1 MTRGFR
7 QLVTASLAMILFGGI
22 LSPSVIHAEAV
33 TAVPTATTQAAK
45 QTYTISSVELPYTK
59 LIANQQVT
67 KDYWFQKDMTSD
79 TDGGPHAL
87 TVGQLENTGYMENF
101 VKYNNNDDMAASL
114 PYIYQGL
121 YADPT
126 IAKDTTVGE
135 FLYTQ
140 NTEDFSSAAD
150 YIESSRLSTFITTW
164 WLKNLAQYQINQS
177 NYAQMQSDYHNFLRD
192 YLVNIETPD
201 STMGTYDQIFTT
213 EENFEDP
220 RIQKMLYE
228 NTFPGLIQANYLGQY
243 TNEQLTQLNPEISA
257 AETER
262 AMNQPMADFLIPQ
275 GDGTYQ
281 VSGLLMAI
289 EFKIFSSDDALL
301 PPTTTPEPNPNP
313 QPTPDP
319 EPVTSQPVTVRY
331 VDTTGKTVAPA
342 KTLTGDL
349 GASYQSAALKIA
361 NYTLKTTPT
370 NATGK
375 FTSQAQTVTYVYQAV
390 LTSGAGAAVV
400 APKGTVVYA
409 TKKIG
414 LYRSATFTKKARK
427 QWYAKKSR
435 QNRPMFV
442 VTGYAK
448 SKNGVKR
455 YRVKDVNHHSKTA
468 GKTGYITA
476 NSRYTARVYYAKK
489 QPKITVINKAGVNAY
504 SKKSLTGKRHH
515 YRQGQVLKVKKIVT
529 HNLTTR
535 FVLTNGTYVTA
546 NKKLVQTVK

>member
-7 QLVTASLAMILFGGI
+7 QLVTVSLAMILFGGI
-22 LSPSVIHAEAV
+22 LSPSVIHAEAA
-33 TAVPTATTQAAK
+33 TAVSTATTPTAK

-59 LIANQQVT
+59 LIMNQQVT
-67 KDYWFQKDMTSD
+67 KDYWFQKDMTGD

-87 TVGQLENTGYMENF
+87 TVGQLENTTYMGSF

-121 YADPT
+121 FANPT
-126 IAKDTTVGE
+126 IAQDTTVGE
-135 FLYTQ
+135 FLYDL
-140 NTEDFSSAAD
+140 NTDDFSSAAD
-150 YIESSRLSTFITTW
+150 YVESSRLSTFITTW
-164 WLKNLAQYQINQS
+164 WLKNLAQYQIDQS
-177 NYAQMQSDYHNFLRD
+177 NYAQMQSDYHSFLRD
-192 YLVNIETPD
+192 YLITTGADENII
-201 STMGTYDQIFTT
+201 SQYDNMFATK
-213 EENFEDP
+213 ENFEEP
-220 RIQKMLYE
+220 NIQKMLY
-228 NTFPGLIQANYLGQY
+228 TQLFPGLVKANYLGQY
-243 TNEQLTQLNPEISA
+243 TNEQLAQLNPETSA

-262 AMNQPMADFLIPQ
+262 ALNQPMTDFLLPQ
-275 GDGTYQ
+275 ENDTYQ
-281 VSGLLMAI
+281 LSGLLMTMEI
-289 EFKIFSSDDALL
+289 KIFSSDNTLL

-319 EPVTSQPVTVRY
+319 DPVTSQPVTVRY
-331 VDTTGKTVAPA
+331 VDTAGKAIAPV

-349 GASYQSAALKIA
+349 GTSYQSTALKIA

-375 FTSQAQTVTYVYQAV
+375 FTSQAQTVTYVYQAI

-409 TKKIG
+409 MKKIG

-489 QPKITVINKAGVNAY
+489 QPKITVINQAGVNAY